1 MTAINPKTAAHK
13 PKMTAISQKH
23 LKKGN
28 GLWSI
33 AIIQKQQSENRKTT
47 VGKGKISKGQWF
59 MDYSYYL
66 EITVGKSENNS
77 RKRKDKQWI
86 EDGSWIIVI
95 IKGQWIRDYSYY

>member
-1 MTAINPKTAAHK
+1 
-13 PKMTAISQKH
+13 
-23 LKKGN
+23 
-28 GLWSI
+28 
-33 AIIQKQQSENRKTT
+33 
-47 VGKGKISKGQWF
+47 